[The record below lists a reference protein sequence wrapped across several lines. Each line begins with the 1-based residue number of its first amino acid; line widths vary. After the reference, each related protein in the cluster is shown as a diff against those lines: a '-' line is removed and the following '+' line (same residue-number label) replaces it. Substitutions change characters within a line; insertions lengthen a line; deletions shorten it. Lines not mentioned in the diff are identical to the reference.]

1 MKKQKTKAQK
11 IFEDTKFACREH
23 IEAWGIEEGNGG
35 YHRLAT
41 ELYLCTRT
49 INAVQRELD
58 KYKSDLAKWDKLGF
72 RNNEEITHDKAVVD
86 MIQKTINSH
95 RKHNEQME
103 EEIKD

>member
-49 INAVQRELD
+49 LNAVQRELD
-58 KYKSDLAKWDKLGF
+58 KWESDLVKWEKLGL
-72 RNNEEITHDKAVVD
+72 RSNEETTRDKAVAD
-86 MIQKTINSH
+86 MIQKTINNH
-95 RKHNEQME
+95 RKHNEEME